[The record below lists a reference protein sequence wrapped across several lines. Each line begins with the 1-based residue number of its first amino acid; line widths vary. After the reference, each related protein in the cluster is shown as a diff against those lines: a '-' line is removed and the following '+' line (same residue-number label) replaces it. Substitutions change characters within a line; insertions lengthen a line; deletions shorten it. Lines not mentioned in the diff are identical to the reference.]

1 MKLDLVETICVA
13 VFFAAVASCA
23 TASVRPATRQA
34 WTDRDV
40 SRFQARCTA
49 GFELPSPELTAVF
62 CTCMGEHMRVVFGAE
77 WLTDGRAI
85 AASEKRQLDRMV
97 DACLAELSPDA
108 I

>member
-1 MKLDLVETICVA
+1 MRTFAILVVLCLT
-13 VFFAAVASCA
+13 SCA
-23 TASVRPATRQA
+23 GLPLTPAKPATHQA